1 VNRPELTAE
10 RFVPDPFSNVGG
22 ERLYQTGDVVRYLA
36 DGNLEFLGR
45 KDHQVKLRGYRI
57 ELGEIETVLVGHPQ
71 VKHAVAMVREEG
83 AAEKRLV
90 AYVVPRDRTAPP
102 DTNELRAY
110 LQEKLPGYMV
120 PSSWVELQE
129 LPLTANGKVNR
140 QALPA
145 PQRHTEAHRKPRTP
159 REETLC
165 EILAEVLSM
174 ERVSIDDDF
183 FALGGHSLMATRV
196 VSQVRATLGVE
207 LSLRTIFAAPT
218 VGEMSRHLGLDQPTV
233 FTTTAYANP
242 AAVRRG

>member
-1 VNRPELTAE
+1 
-10 RFVPDPFSNVGG
+10 
-22 ERLYQTGDVVRYLA
+22 
-36 DGNLEFLGR
+36 
-45 KDHQVKLRGYRI
+45 
-57 ELGEIETVLVGHPQ
+57 LVGHPQ

-90 AYVVPRDRTAPP
+90 AYVVLRHRSVPL

-110 LQEKLPGYMV
+110 LQEKLPAYMV

-145 PQRHTEAHRKPRTP
+145 PQRQTESHRKPRTP

-165 EILAEVLSM
+165 EIFAEVLSM
-174 ERVSIDDDF
+174 EKVSIDDDF

-218 VGEMSRHLGLDQPTV
+218 VG
-233 FTTTAYANP
+233 
-242 AAVRRG
+242 